1 MHILGIS
8 AYYHDSA
15 VALVQD
21 GKIVAAAQ
29 EERFSRKKHDASFPH
44 GALQY
49 CLSQLRG
56 GLSAADYIVFYEKP
70 LLKLERLVET
80 YAAYV
85 PRGFSSFSK
94 TMSFWWKHKAFQR
107 EHILKEL
114 KQYYPYSPVS
124 DLSKKLLFSEHHI
137 SHAASAFFPSP
148 FVRAAVITVDGV
160 GEWTTTGIFLGKQN
174 ILEPLQE
181 IRFPHSLGLLYSAV
195 TYYLG
200 FKVNSDE
207 YKIMGLAPYGEPR
220 YQSLFFDHVID
231 LKEDGSFRLNQDYFD
246 YCIGTTMLH
255 PRWEVLF
262 KRKRRQPQDSI
273 ESFHMDV
280 AASIQVVCEEVMV
293 RIARFAAQKTQSEN
307 VCLAGGVALNCVAN
321 GRIAREGIFKNIWI
335 QPAAGDAGGAVGA
348 ALSAY
353 YMYAGN
359 VRDLVNTTDYDA
371 MQGAYLGPD
380 YSEATLL
387 RQLTTM
393 GLSFQTLTDEVLI
406 DTVVRVLVEGKV
418 VGWMQGRMEWGP
430 RALGNRSILADPRIP
445 DMQKT
450 LNLKVKNRESFRPF
464 APVVLEEDASDWF
477 VDNTVSPYMLLVS
490 HVKEVRRTPITSLN
504 NPSGIEKIHVQRSE
518 IPAVTH
524 VDYSARLQTVN
535 RQTNPRLY
543 ALLTAFKQKTGC
555 PMLVNT
561 SFNVADEPIVESP
574 KDAIHCFLQTQIDFL
589 VIGNYLLE
597 KNSTYSTIKK

>member
-56 GLSAADYIVFYEKP
+56 GLGAADYIVFYEKP